1 MLDRRPGAGQS
12 RARSRGGGQAGPC
25 LWGRDSLPSAET
37 HRAQRARSE
46 ASRAGRLH
54 SPSGG
59 LGAFPASWVGLS
71 DHGGL
76 ARAERTQ
83 LKGLSALNELA
94 AQLGEAEVSR
104 QVECRREPHME
115 GHTCTEVRCFR
126 LLHLAPQVR
135 VASHTHTPYTPLPGK
150 GPKLSGF
157 RLQLFLVRP

>member
-12 RARSRGGGQAGPC
+12 RARSRGAARQAPACGGVTPSPLLRPTGHRGPGVRQAG
-25 LWGRDSLPSAET
+25 
-37 HRAQRARSE
+37 
-46 ASRAGRLH
+46 H

-157 RLQLFLVRP
+157 RPQLFLVRP